1 MFEMKWFLFCTNNR
15 GDRQRFPIGLQQPR
29 PQLNS
34 TKEGEIESS
43 PVASGPSRGEGGG
56 GGAPGSGHCLVLGG
70 SWRPAP
76 RGPPGRPLVQ
86 RFINELLPKPF
97 PAPSLPPGC
106 TCRSLWRPQRLR
118 TAVCSLLILAY
129 SMK

>member
-56 GGAPGSGHCLVLGG
+56 GGAPGSGHCLVLGRELVACTT
-70 SWRPAP
+70 RPA
-76 RGPPGRPLVQ
+76 GPSARAAFHKRAAAEAVS
-86 RFINELLPKPF
+86 R
-97 PAPSLPPGC
+97 SLPSSRMHLPF
-106 TCRSLWRPQRLR
+106 TVASP
-118 TAVCSLLILAY
+118 TA
-129 SMK
+129 

>member
-1 MFEMKWFLFCTNNR
+1 MFEMKWFLFCTNNQ

-56 GGAPGSGHCLVLGG
+56 GGTGFGPLPCSRAGAGG
-70 SWRPAP
+70 LHHEARRA
-76 RGPPGRPLVQ
+76 V
-86 RFINELLPKPF
+86 
-97 PAPSLPPGC
+97 
-106 TCRSLWRPQRLR
+106 RS
-118 TAVCSLLILAY
+118 CSV
-129 SMK
+129 S

>member
-56 GGAPGSGHCLVLGG
+56 RGAPGSGHCLVLG
-70 SWRPAP
+70 RELPAP

-106 TCRSLWRPQRLR
+106 TCRSLWRPQWLR

>member
-15 GDRQRFPIGLQQPR
+15 GDHQRFPIGLQQPR

-43 PVASGPSRGEGGG
+43 PVASGPSRGGG
-56 GGAPGSGHCLVLGG
+56 GGAPGSGHCLVLGRELAACTT
-70 SWRPAP
+70 RPA
-76 RGPPGRPLVQ
+76 GRQLVQ

-118 TAVCSLLILAY
+118 RAVCSLLILAY

>member
-29 PQLNS
+29 LQLNS

-106 TCRSLWRPQRLR
+106 TCRSLWRPQWLR

>member
-43 PVASGPSRGEGGG
+43 PVASAPSRGGG

-76 RGPPGRPLVQ
+76 RGPAGPSARAAFHKRAAAEAVS
-86 RFINELLPKPF
+86 R
-97 PAPSLPPGC
+97 SLPSSRMHLPF
-106 TCRSLWRPQRLR
+106 TVASP
-118 TAVCSLLILAY
+118 TA
-129 SMK
+129 

>member
-56 GGAPGSGHCLVLGG
+56 GGTGFGPLPCSGRELAACTT
-70 SWRPAP
+70 RPA
-76 RGPPGRPLVQ
+76 GPSARAAFHKRAAAEAVS
-86 RFINELLPKPF
+86 R
-97 PAPSLPPGC
+97 SLPSSRMHLPF
-106 TCRSLWRPQRLR
+106 TVASP
-118 TAVCSLLILAY
+118 TA
-129 SMK
+129 

>member
-43 PVASGPSRGEGGG
+43 PVASGPSRGEGGTG
-56 GGAPGSGHCLVLGG
+56 FGPLPCSRRELAACTT
-70 SWRPAP
+70 RPA
-76 RGPPGRPLVQ
+76 GPSARAAFHKRAAAEAVS
-86 RFINELLPKPF
+86 R
-97 PAPSLPPGC
+97 SLPSSRMHLPF
-106 TCRSLWRPQRLR
+106 TVASP
-118 TAVCSLLILAY
+118 TA
-129 SMK
+129 

>member
-56 GGAPGSGHCLVLGG
+56 GGHRVRATALFSAGAGG
-70 SWRPAP
+70 LHHEARRA
-76 RGPPGRPLVQ
+76 V
-86 RFINELLPKPF
+86 
-97 PAPSLPPGC
+97 
-106 TCRSLWRPQRLR
+106 RS
-118 TAVCSLLILAY
+118 CSV
-129 SMK
+129 S